1 MNIHEA
7 TASYEKWMAA
17 HTRLVASDLEYKHTL
32 MQHSPFEFFRGTFYR
47 WMQLWGEVCADLNKS
62 PRLLAVGDLHVEN
75 FGTWRD
81 VEGRLIWGCNDFD
94 ETDTLPYTLDLVR
107 LAASAHLATEAEHL
121 AIHRRDASDAVLE
134 GYRDG
139 LEMGGRPYV
148 LGEHHVW
155 LRRIAL
161 SRLRDP
167 VHFWKR
173 MREQPKWKG
182 PVPVDARRGLESML
196 PEPGLPCEV
205 RRRVAGIGSL
215 GHPRI
220 VFLADYHGG
229 AVARE
234 AKALVPSAC
243 VWAGKQRAT
252 GTLHYEEI
260 VKQSVRVRDP
270 FVRLL
275 DNWVLRRL
283 APDCSRI
290 ALFMLPTKRDEE
302 RLLYAMGWETA
313 NIHLGSRTAISHIL
327 SDLRKSPGRW
337 LHRAAKA
344 MVKATRRDWK
354 EWRHA

>member
-1 MNIHEA
+1 MNVRDA

-17 HTRLVASDLEYKHTL
+17 HTRLVPADLEYKHKL
-32 MQHSPFEFFRGTFYR
+32 MHHSPFEFFRGTFYR
-47 WMQLWGEVCADLNKS
+47 WMQLWGEVCADLNKA

-94 ETDTLPYTLDLVR
+94 EADTLPYTLDLVR
-107 LAASAHLATEAEHL
+107 LAASAHLATEADHL

-139 LEMGGRPYV
+139 LEAGGLPYV

-155 LRRIAL
+155 LRQIAL
-161 SRLRDP
+161 SKLRDP

-173 MREQPKWKG
+173 IRGQPAWKG
-182 PVPVDARRGLESML
+182 RMPMEARRGLENML
-196 PEPGLPCEV
+196 PEEGLPYQV

-229 AVARE
+229 SVARE

-243 VWAGKQRAT
+243 VWAGKQRAA
-252 GTLHYEEI
+252 GTLRYEEI
-260 VKQSVRVRDP
+260 VNRAVRVRDP
-270 FVRLL
+270 FVRLQG
-275 DNWVLRRL
+275 NWVLRRL

-290 ALFMLPTKRDEE
+290 ALFMLPAKRDEE
-302 RLLYAMGWETA
+302 RLLYSMGWETA
-313 NIHLGSRTAISHIL
+313 NIHLGNRAAIPHIL
-327 SDLRKSPGRW
+327 NHLKKHSGQW
-337 LHRAAKA
+337 LHKAAKA
-344 MVKATRRDWK
+344 MTKVTGKDWK
-354 EWRHA
+354 EWRNP